1 MEKLQ
6 KLGVG
11 NAPLPTQNN
20 RLLVID
26 DYNRLVDKINELI
39 DVLFQTNYVSSYTIN
54 LSASVDEYTISGSLF
69 STPLTKV
76 PILLRAVMVDISGVV
91 TDISDIIQGAVFN
104 SGVYDIVITPLED
117 NYNNVTISIL

>member
-26 DYNRLVDKINELI
+26 DYNRLVDKTNELI
-39 DVLFQTNYVSSYTIN
+39 DVLFQTNYVSSYTVN

>member
-39 DVLFQTNYVSSYTIN
+39 DVLFQTNYVSSYTVN